1 MIILNMLKNKYMVSV
16 FYFTLEQHQN
26 KLCKKTIIKQP
37 EFIEQYSL
45 CSCAEPLV
53 VFSWL

>member
-1 MIILNMLKNKYMVSV
+1 MLKNKYMESRNSK
-16 FYFTLEQHQN
+16 LEQHQN
-26 KLCKKTIIKQP
+26 KLCKKTLIKQQ

-53 VFSWL
+53 VFS